1 MDLDKRL
8 DVNVKARRV
17 PRFKAGS
24 ELSSSKSII
33 DVDVDHE
40 IGEDQEVI
48 ELKLSL
54 INRKDIAYPDVN

>member
-1 MDLDKRL
+1 MDLNKRL
-8 DVNVKARRV
+8 DVNVKAKKV
-17 PRFKAGS
+17 RFKAGS
-24 ELSSSKSII
+24 ELSSSTNII

-40 IGEDQEVI
+40 VGENQEVI